1 MGILIASIFVS
12 LDNLMV
18 GENEDMSW
26 VLGNF
31 DPDMGKDMDV
41 DVTSAMQAILLGRI
55 TYEIMSGYW
64 PTAKVEDE
72 GPGVDE
78 MNLTPKLVFSR
89 TLKSA
94 GWGKFD
100 NVTVLPDIVPAEIE
114 RLKLQSDKP
123 MVLMGS
129 ASIFQQF
136 SRLGLIDEY
145 VLWLHPVVLGRGK
158 PLFKDDKARQDLQ
171 LINSR
176 VYQNG
181 VIKLILQPKK

>member
-12 LDNLMV
+12 LDNMMV

-26 VLGNF
+26 VVGNF
-31 DPDMGKDMDV
+31 DPEMGSDMDK
-41 DVTSAMQAILLGRI
+41 DVTGSMQAILLGRI
-55 TYEIMSGYW
+55 TYEIMASYW

-89 TLKSA
+89 TLKKSM
-94 GWGKFD
+94 WGSFD
-100 NVTVLPDIVPAEIE
+100 NASILNGISPAEID
-114 RLKLQSDKP
+114 RLKKQSDKP

-136 SRLGLIDEY
+136 SHLGLIDEY

-158 PLFKDDKARQDLQ
+158 PLFKDDKAKHDLQ